1 MSREE
6 KIQAAFEQIQQ
17 EADKRIIHTFYVF
30 LPALFVVGAVYK
42 QPVLALAGC
51 ICSAGLLYFAMQY
64 TTTRENR
71 NTVVTIACALG
82 AAFLQIVTKGL
93 SESRYVYFVFLYM
106 LVLYRDRRIIGI
118 TTLIVLTYLV
128 VAYTVILTNNPF
140 AEMAKRYLVE
150 AQSVSVERFVFAL
163 IFTLV
168 CNLVALVMADVL
180 RRESMQ
186 GIESQVSK
194 EWELQNYAQNVAF
207 ADEIAAGNLEVAY
220 DAKNVDALGKSL
232 INMRD
237 NLKKAD
243 EKDEQ
248 DRFISEATAEVGE
261 ILRQY
266 TQDLEQ
272 LTDQVLSKLIHD
284 LNASQGAIYIVE
296 EIHDEVYLDMIAC
309 YAYNR
314 KKYLHHRIYPGQ
326 GLIGQAYLE
335 ALPTYLTELPKSY
348 QPIDMGMGD
357 TKPHSLFI
365 LPLKAGGKVVGILEI
380 ASLWLLE
387 GYQKIFLER
396 VADNIAATIITARNN
411 RETQMLYQQSQI
423 ATEELRA
430 REEEMRQNMEELK
443 ATQEEM
449 QRTQIA
455 MQESQMKSR
464 AIFDGSI
471 NSIIIFNEQGWI
483 EEINPSTELMFG
495 YERNNVSN
503 MKIENL
509 FAEFSEGFQNF
520 IGLRSRL
527 TAKKR
532 NGETFPVQSFLNRFL
547 IGSRNILLIYS
558 RDATKDVAR
567 ENEVQ
572 IKIQQLEL
580 AKQIAEDQARAA
592 QSREVLLKRE
602 LQELKGE
609 NK

>member
-1 MSREE
+1 
-6 KIQAAFEQIQQ
+6 
-17 EADKRIIHTFYVF
+17 
-30 LPALFVVGAVYK
+30 
-42 QPVLALAGC
+42 
-51 ICSAGLLYFAMQY
+51 
-64 TTTRENR
+64 
-71 NTVVTIACALG
+71 
-82 AAFLQIVTKGL
+82 
-93 SESRYVYFVFLYM
+93 
-106 LVLYRDRRIIGI
+106 
-118 TTLIVLTYLV
+118 
-128 VAYTVILTNNPF
+128 
-140 AEMAKRYLVE
+140 
-150 AQSVSVERFVFAL
+150 
-163 IFTLV
+163 
-168 CNLVALVMADVL
+168 
-180 RRESMQ
+180 
-186 GIESQVSK
+186 
-194 EWELQNYAQNVAF
+194 
-207 ADEIAAGNLEVAY
+207 
-220 DAKNVDALGKSL
+220 
-232 INMRD
+232 
-237 NLKKAD
+237 
-243 EKDEQ
+243 
-248 DRFISEATAEVGE
+248 
-261 ILRQY
+261 
-266 TQDLEQ
+266 
-272 LTDQVLSKLIHD
+272 
-284 LNASQGAIYIVE
+284 
-296 EIHDEVYLDMIAC
+296 
-309 YAYNR
+309 
-314 KKYLHHRIYPGQ
+314 
-326 GLIGQAYLE
+326 
-335 ALPTYLTELPKSY
+335 
-348 QPIDMGMGD
+348 
-357 TKPHSLFI
+357 
-365 LPLKAGGKVVGILEI
+365 
-380 ASLWLLE
+380 
-387 GYQKIFLER
+387 
-396 VADNIAATIITARNN
+396 
-411 RETQMLYQQSQI
+411 
-423 ATEELRA
+423 
-430 REEEMRQNMEELK
+430 MEELK